1 MKKIVSLIL
10 CVTLYLTIGTVIS
23 GCGESVEDNPKFTK
37 QFVLYGPSGFAK
49 LMGVNYEY
57 YDDLKDD
64 VDFSTKQKYDYLS
77 DYYKKNG
84 IKIVSGAKNGRLSNG
99 DVLTLKFENPIPE
112 ELVKEY
118 NFTKDL
124 YTSEEFT
131 YVVNGLPEPK
141 VVDNITKDDISVEYS
156 GVSGYVHVSVTRKD
170 DYKYPIDVE
179 IPNNGSIKNGEKF
192 NVVINLDHE
201 YNLYN
206 VEEKK
211 YTKYIFKDDKPV
223 VLEYTID
230 DFPEIPDTLD
240 GVDTKA
246 VDKQLYDLYID
257 KNKKDVEIYTPSN
270 HEYGNTG
277 YENNEVVGNIY
288 EYANEVFFGKKKNFC
303 PEYNYDA
310 YILGAEKLLEVNLKE
325 NYIAKNIINSYN
337 NRKVA
342 YYARYI
348 CTKNVHSATEDG
360 DFFYDVY
367 SCVIAPVVVKDGQLM
382 ISDESQ
388 TEYGNVTDGYSYY
401 PKICRYNTKSG
412 IVENFK
418 KYVEY
423 KAK

>member
-1 MKKIVSLIL
+1 
-10 CVTLYLTIGTVIS
+10 
-23 GCGESVEDNPKFTK
+23 
-37 QFVLYGPSGFAK
+37 
-49 LMGVNYEY
+49 MGVNYEY

-230 DFPEIPDTLD
+230 DFPE
-240 GVDTKA
+240 
-246 VDKQLYDLYID
+246 
-257 KNKKDVEIYTPSN
+257 
-270 HEYGNTG
+270 
-277 YENNEVVGNIY
+277 
-288 EYANEVFFGKKKNFC
+288 
-303 PEYNYDA
+303 YN
-310 YILGAEKLLEVNLKE
+310 G
-325 NYIAKNIINSYN
+325 S
-337 NRKVA
+337 
-342 YYARYI
+342 
-348 CTKNVHSATEDG
+348 
-360 DFFYDVY
+360 
-367 SCVIAPVVVKDGQLM
+367 VVK
-382 ISDESQ
+382 
-388 TEYGNVTDGYSYY
+388 T
-401 PKICRYNTKSG
+401 KI
-412 IVENFK
+412 
-418 KYVEY
+418 
-423 KAK
+423 